1 MEFALNG
8 KRCVVNPSEVAK
20 LTLNEYI
27 RFKTSFKGT
36 KLSCAQGGCGACT
49 VAVSYQTESG
59 EVKTKTVP
67 SCLMALPSVAG
78 TSITTVEGLKKASTG
93 DSKFLGHPVQERMV
107 MYHGTQCGFCTP
119 GMVMQMWG
127 GLKQHGADGG
137 KNLQE
142 KKVEDLD
149 LMAGNLCRC
158 TGYRP
163 ISDCLKSFSSDST
176 VKFKDAKTGPYEC
189 KGNDPVFPSFLASSS
204 RKGSEESKATMVIL
218 VFFKERLHAH
228 SPRGMEYEVWSADKT
243 VVSGHTGWGVY
254 PELYALKA
262 VGGGEKKSSLVV
274 QVDAVQQMK
283 NIQMD
288 PKNNQLVIG
297 AGVTLNEL
305 ATFLSKIDSKDA
317 AGICSHI
324 LLIAGHQV
332 RNLGSIAGNLM
343 MVRKKGFASD
353 LATLL
358 CAASGKVR
366 YLDADKS
373 DQEEDLLQFLK
384 SSDKP
389 CLMIN
394 VSISLT
400 FDKSSTTNF
409 ISFRSAIRPR
419 NAYSLI
425 NAALSYHIDAK
436 TNKID
441 QATFVIGAVGTSPIL
456 AQKMGDAFIGHTVG
470 DVEKSVVDA
479 LDASSLD
486 EAFALFNED
495 EHKTYR
501 MRVAQVYAL
510 RFAKAIVNKA
520 QDGASQIH
528 AKGSRHTKTS
538 QYWELPEDS
547 ETNLHQAQ
555 KNKCDGEL
563 VSAGRSS
570 HLYTNKTQGNSRFT
584 DDEPIRPFTLHAA
597 YVVIPTANSTFSGLD
612 DTEAKAALGDD
623 LVAVLQACD
632 LKKSVYDFEAN
643 NAFKVPGHPATP
655 EFSNEYVFLPAGT
668 TSQYGSQPVGL
679 VLATSY
685 RLALIAANMV
695 KLKDLT
701 LKGKPT
707 LDPRT
712 APQPDGYTPYDFFR
726 GDKKKT
732 DNMFDNPEELKEITG
747 EFEKKS
753 QYHFYIEPQTC
764 TAFPDEDGGLVVNLA
779 CQGMDSPR
787 TMISS
792 YLGIP
797 QNHIQMNA
805 RRVGGAF
812 GGKASR
818 CIPIAVLSKLD
829 IVGMIRSWL
838 LRIEIRKTCQI
849 CSATACDYRALVD
862 EKTGKIKALKLKL
875 HYAQG
880 STKDIGDI
888 HIQLFAN
895 TIDSVYQIDN
905 MFLRAYMK
913 KTHDGPST
921 SVRGP
926 GHFEA
931 VLVIETIIDKI
942 AGVCGLL
949 PEKVREVNFLPH
961 KKFLATQGVLDAG
974 SYKTYNAVSNCIE
987 HSRLRG
993 LKGGIIPPA
1002 LVEGNGFIP
1011 LWNRLVRE
1019 SKYWERKA
1027 KIDEFNRTNKYRK
1040 RGIAITPARYGMIRS
1055 GGHGTEMGQGLHTKL
1070 GQTALGVLNKKLGV
1084 NITLDRIKFLNQ
1096 NTHMYCHGA
1105 VTGGSTGSEMTCFAV
1120 EEACFKLAPKMA
1132 KFKKLAQKMAQ
1143 EKGKEKYDWGD
1154 LCAAGYKGL
1163 TPFWKPDF
1171 SETGFYR
1178 PEIKDILYETY
1189 ANLMF
1194 DCAPCLNPAIDMGQ
1208 IEGAY
1213 VMGLGQ
1219 ILLEQRR
1226 HCKDTGKLLSV
1237 NTWSYKPPTMYDIPE
1252 EFHVNIV
1259 DMRKE
1264 SSHNGWD
1271 YVMGAI
1277 SNTVH
1282 SLGLFHNAFRKGSRS
1297 IKSSRATGEPPVLF
1311 SYAVLSALRNA
1322 ILSTGRTHSGT
1333 LKMPIPATPEL
1344 VSDIIWGEGQTLKGV
1359 VADLKEPAGE
1369 APAVTADYQPG
1380 KVTTSSSRM
1389 GSLMPILFLAVC
1401 GPATYFYAKR
1411 TKIL

>member
-1 MEFALNG
+1 
-8 KRCVVNPSEVAK
+8 
-20 LTLNEYI
+20 
-27 RFKTSFKGT
+27 
-36 KLSCAQGGCGACT
+36 
-49 VAVSYQTESG
+49 
-59 EVKTKTVP
+59 
-67 SCLMALPSVAG
+67 
-78 TSITTVEGLKKASTG
+78 
-93 DSKFLGHPVQERMV
+93 
-107 MYHGTQCGFCTP
+107 
-119 GMVMQMWG
+119 
-127 GLKQHGADGG
+127 
-137 KNLQE
+137 
-142 KKVEDLD
+142 
-149 LMAGNLCRC
+149 
-158 TGYRP
+158 
-163 ISDCLKSFSSDST
+163 
-176 VKFKDAKTGPYEC
+176 
-189 KGNDPVFPSFLASSS
+189 
-204 RKGSEESKATMVIL
+204 
-218 VFFKERLHAH
+218 
-228 SPRGMEYEVWSADKT
+228 
-243 VVSGHTGWGVY
+243 
-254 PELYALKA
+254 
-262 VGGGEKKSSLVV
+262 
-274 QVDAVQQMK
+274 
-283 NIQMD
+283 
-288 PKNNQLVIG
+288 
-297 AGVTLNEL
+297 
-305 ATFLSKIDSKDA
+305 
-317 AGICSHI
+317 
-324 LLIAGHQV
+324 
-332 RNLGSIAGNLM
+332 
-343 MVRKKGFASD
+343 
-353 LATLL
+353 
-358 CAASGKVR
+358 
-366 YLDADKS
+366 
-373 DQEEDLLQFLK
+373 
-384 SSDKP
+384 
-389 CLMIN
+389 
-394 VSISLT
+394 
-400 FDKSSTTNF
+400 
-409 ISFRSAIRPR
+409 
-419 NAYSLI
+419 
-425 NAALSYHIDAK
+425 
-436 TNKID
+436 
-441 QATFVIGAVGTSPIL
+441 
-456 AQKMGDAFIGHTVG
+456 
-470 DVEKSVVDA
+470 
-479 LDASSLD
+479 
-486 EAFALFNED
+486 
-495 EHKTYR
+495 
-501 MRVAQVYAL
+501 
-510 RFAKAIVNKA
+510 
-520 QDGASQIH
+520 
-528 AKGSRHTKTS
+528 
-538 QYWELPEDS
+538 
-547 ETNLHQAQ
+547 
-555 KNKCDGEL
+555 
-563 VSAGRSS
+563 
-570 HLYTNKTQGNSRFT
+570 
-584 DDEPIRPFTLHAA
+584 
-597 YVVIPTANSTFSGLD
+597 
-612 DTEAKAALGDD
+612 
-623 LVAVLQACD
+623 
-632 LKKSVYDFEAN
+632 
-643 NAFKVPGHPATP
+643 
-655 EFSNEYVFLPAGT
+655 
-668 TSQYGSQPVGL
+668 
-679 VLATSY
+679 
-685 RLALIAANMV
+685 
-695 KLKDLT
+695 
-701 LKGKPT
+701 
-707 LDPRT
+707 
-712 APQPDGYTPYDFFR
+712 
-726 GDKKKT
+726 
-732 DNMFDNPEELKEITG
+732 MFDNPEELKEITG

-818 CIPIAVLSKLD
+818 CIPIAVLSSYCALKYERPVRFVLPREVD
-829 IVGMIRSWL
+829 MAINAGRQ
-838 LRIEIRKTCQI
+838 EI
-849 CSATACDYRALVD
+849 ACDYRALVD

-961 KKFLATQGVLDAG
+961 KKFLATQG
-974 SYKTYNAVSNCIE
+974 
-987 HSRLRG
+987 

-1055 GGHGTEMGQGLHTKL
+1055 GGHGARVDVLADGSLQIATSGTEMGQGLHTKL

-1178 PEIKDILYETY
+1178 PEIKDILYETYGASVAEVELDVLTGETKPLY

-1359 VADLKEPAGE
+1359 VADLKEPVGE

-1380 KVTTSSSRM
+1380 KVTTSGSRM

-1401 GPATYFYAKR
+1401 GAATYFYAKR